1 MLVVALFAGSV
12 KLTFTVLFPLSGI
25 VAFPSLSVV
34 MLVSSP
40 LMLATALA
48 FAIGLPSRS
57 LTVTVTELPSSVVSS
72 TVAFALGS
80 GTSTGTS
87 TTLVTTLVAY
97 FTVAPFSGSVYESS
111 TVALS
116 AIGTDTLPFSSVV
129 KFCSSPSTTALMVAL
144 AIGLP
149 SLSVKVATTAPSSVS
164 TSIVPL
170 ATTGTSTGT
179 STSLVLRITKVLRLG
194 SA

>member
-1 MLVVALFAGSV
+1 MVAL
-12 KLTFTVLFPLSGI
+12 
-25 VAFPSLSVV
+25 
-34 MLVSSP
+34 
-40 LMLATALA
+40 
-48 FAIGLPSRS
+48 AIGLPSLS
-57 LTVTVTELPSSVVSS
+57 VKVASTASSVVSTS
-72 TVAFALGS
+72 IVPLATT

-87 TTLVTTLVAY
+87 TSTSLVTTLVAY

-116 AIGTDTLPFSSVV
+116 PTGMLTLPDSSVV
-129 KFCSSPSTTALMVAL
+129 KFCSSPSTTAVMVAL

-149 SLSVKVATTAPSSVS
+149 SLSVKVASTASSVVS

-179 STSLVLRITKVLRLG
+179 STSSVLRITNVLRLG